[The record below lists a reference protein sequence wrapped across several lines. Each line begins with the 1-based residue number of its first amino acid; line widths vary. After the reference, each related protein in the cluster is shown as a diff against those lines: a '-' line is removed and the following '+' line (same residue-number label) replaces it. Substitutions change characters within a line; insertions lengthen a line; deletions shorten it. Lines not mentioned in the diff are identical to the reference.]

1 MTERQA
7 DREREREKE
16 NTINGDEDEKTR
28 KRRER
33 RKDGGFSTDEKILS
47 KRTGHTFLSATGK
60 YKCRSNSSEKDKSTL
75 RENILRGVQRQTY
88 LQMDFDDLRDNI
100 KSWFKRY
107 MFPVGLLAFQI
118 IFVVLYGVHARYA
131 IESDHAVNNHSRSLT
146 RSGEAV
152 VQSGASEFYYP
163 FFQDVHVMMFI
174 GFGFLMTFLRRYSF
188 SSVSFNFLVAAFVLE
203 WAILIRGYSFDWDK
217 YTGTF
222 AVSVKSLLHADFVCA
237 SVLISF
243 GAVLGKTNPAQLVV
257 MALIEVVIQVWNEYV
272 GLILFCTY
280 DAGE

>member
-1 MTERQA
+1 
-7 DREREREKE
+7 
-16 NTINGDEDEKTR
+16 
-28 KRRER
+28 
-33 RKDGGFSTDEKILS
+33 
-47 KRTGHTFLSATGK
+47 
-60 YKCRSNSSEKDKSTL
+60 
-75 RENILRGVQRQTY
+75 
-88 LQMDFDDLRDNI
+88 MDFDDLRDNL

-107 MFPVGLLAFQI
+107 MFPVGLLVFQI

-131 IESDHAVNNHSRSLT
+131 IETGPAIANQT
-146 RSGEAV
+146 RSSARSGGSAAVAQNGE
-152 VQSGASEFYYP
+152 SEFYYP

-203 WAILIRGYSFDWDK
+203 WALLIRGYSFDWDSHTK
-217 YTGTF
+217 SF
-222 AVSVKSLLHADFVCA
+222 PVSVKSLLHADFVCA

-243 GAVLGKTNPAQLVV
+243 GAVLGKTNPAQLVL

-280 DAGE
+280 DAGESVLSFLLSRHSIFLPTK